1 MSIKI
6 KVYLSDDGFGH
17 LVRQESVIKRL
28 LQLNPDLDITIQNKN
43 KIDVAKQKF
52 GDTVKYIER
61 FNNIETL
68 KLVTGYLDVEGT
80 RTFFENYSENS
91 RKFIELEN
99 KEFDYDMVISDTVAE
114 AHEVARIN
122 NVPSFTTFHFEW
134 SWFCDKTFPDLTKTS
149 DLMKKYYQSATKIYM
164 PPFTPAE
171 IEEKYQANS
180 MHVPFIIN
188 SFEDIELPKTNKI
201 NVLIM
206 DNGTSTLSEL
216 IIRNFSAFS
225 SLKQCHFFIPKNLAK
240 NDGPNITRIEG
251 LKNIHSHI
259 PKVDVI
265 IARAGYNTITESLI
279 TKVPLLLVNEGNN
292 PEVKHN
298 IDSVCGSGLG
308 GSMTVDE
315 YRENFSEVFEDF
327 ILNKYSTVKQ
337 NLNSANFISNGA
349 LVVAKDILK
358 EYEEWQK

>member
-28 LQLNPDLDITIQNKN
+28 LQLNPELDITIQNKN

-201 NVLIM
+201 NVLI
-206 DNGTSTLSEL
+206 DEDHIKAL
-216 IIRNFSAFS
+216 FS
-225 SLKQCHFFIPKNLAK
+225 
-240 NDGPNITRIEG
+240 
-251 LKNIHSHI
+251 
-259 PKVDVI
+259 
-265 IARAGYNTITESLI
+265 
-279 TKVPLLLVNEGNN
+279 
-292 PEVKHN
+292 
-298 IDSVCGSGLG
+298 
-308 GSMTVDE
+308 
-315 YRENFSEVFEDF
+315 
-327 ILNKYSTVKQ
+327 
-337 NLNSANFISNGA
+337 
-349 LVVAKDILK
+349 ILK
-358 EYEEWQK
+358 KKLILTYIKIIFQT